1 MNRRKFFKNSFGA
14 GMAAAT
20 ALTFG
25 TAPKIL
31 SNVNKSENEILYD
44 LAAIKGGEPDVMFDK
59 AINAFGGIK
68 RFVKKNQVVVIKPNI
83 GWNAEPERAANTNPK
98 LIGRVIERCFEA
110 GAKDVYVF
118 DHTCDNWQLCYT
130 NSSIE
135 KAVKDA
141 GGKIVPGNSE
151 SYYQDVDIPEGKSLK
166 QAAVHEL
173 ILESD
178 VFINIPVLKHHSST
192 KLSIAMKNLMGA
204 IWDRRYWHRNDLNQC
219 IADYPT
225 FRKPDL
231 NIIDAYSVMKKNGPK
246 GVSEADCIIYKSQII
261 SPDIVAADAAATK
274 LFGHS
279 VSDIGYIKLA
289 DEMGVGT
296 MNLENLSISRIKI

>member
-1 MNRRKFFKNSFGA
+1 MNRRNFFKNSFGA
-14 GMAAAT
+14 GMTAAT

-31 SNVNKSENEILYD
+31 SNINKSENEVLYD

-59 AINAFGGIK
+59 AINVFGGMK

-98 LIGRVIERCFEA
+98 LISRVVERCFEA

-166 QAAVHEL
+166 KAAVHEL

-204 IWDRRYWHRNDLNQC
+204 IWDRKYWHRNDLNQC

-225 FRKPDL
+225 FKKPDL

-246 GVSEADCIIYKSQII
+246 GVSEADCVIYKSQII
-261 SPDIVAADAAATK
+261 SPDIVAADTAATK